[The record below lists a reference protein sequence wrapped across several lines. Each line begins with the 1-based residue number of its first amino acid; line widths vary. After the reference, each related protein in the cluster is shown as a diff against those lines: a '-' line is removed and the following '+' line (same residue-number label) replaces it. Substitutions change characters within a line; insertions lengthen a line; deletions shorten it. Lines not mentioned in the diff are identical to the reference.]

1 MKFETFIKGQMFIQE
16 HPEYEFLKTHERL
29 GNNICL
35 LGYGGSIAYGTNTP
49 ESDTDIRG
57 IAINSA
63 RDILIGKDFEQVC
76 NTETDTTVYSFNKM
90 IHLLTQ
96 CNPNTVEI
104 LGLKPEHYI
113 VCDYIGR
120 ELLDKKDMFLSKECY
135 KTFGGYAY
143 AQLRRL
149 DNKSAR
155 ELGAEQHE
163 THVMHSIEC
172 AVNSFKNRYG
182 LEMFEYIKLS
192 VDKVDGEPTVFAD
205 ICLDHRP
212 LRDFYGMYQ
221 EMFNIMRDY
230 DKLGK
235 RNKSAIARGKL
246 GKHQMHLVRLLMMC
260 IDILEKHEIIT
271 YREEEHDLLMSIRN
285 GESLTEDNQPTTE
298 FDELVAEYKA
308 RMDEANKKSTLPDK
322 PDYDRIHEFQ
332 REINESVVLNEYYR
346 N

>member
-1 MKFETFIKGQMFIQE
+1 MLYAKFLMD
-16 HPEYEFLKTHERL
+16 HPEYSFLEDNVRL

-49 ESDTDIRG
+49 ESDIDIRG
-57 IAINSA
+57 IALNPA
-63 RDILIGKDFEQVC
+63 QEILIGKDFEQVC
-76 NTETDTTVYSFNKM
+76 DTATDTTVYSFNKM

-96 CNPNTVEI
+96 CNPNTIEI
-104 LGLKPEHYI
+104 LGLKQDHYLI
-113 VCDYIGR
+113 LDSIGSRLLKNR
-120 ELLDKKDMFLSKECY
+120 EIFLSKECY

-163 THVMHSIEC
+163 HHVMHSIEC
-172 AVNSFKNRYG
+172 AVNSFKDRYG

-192 VDKVDGEPTVFAD
+192 VDTVDGEPTVFAD

-246 GKHQMHLVRLLMMC
+246 NKHMCHLIRLQMMC

-271 YREEEHDLLMSIRN
+271 YREAEHDLLMSIRN
-285 GESLTEDNQPTTE
+285 GDFLTGDNQPTAE

-308 RMDEANKKSTLPDK
+308 RMDDAVKSSTLPDK
-322 PDYDRIHEFQ
+322 PDYRKIYALQCDVNE
-332 REINESVVLNEYYR
+332 EIILNNYYR
-346 N
+346 S